1 MSKLAERRTLTADLQ
16 VRSDASTITV
26 EGYAS
31 TFNQPYDMGFY
42 TETIAEGAF
51 TKTLSENP
59 DCRFLLN
66 HDGLPLARTTSGTLE
81 LFQDS
86 TGLGFRTTLDGND
99 PDVARLVP
107 KMQRGDLN
115 QCSFAFRMIKDDWNA
130 DYTERTIR
138 ECSIANGDVSLVTY
152 PANPAATAKLRA
164 ARDTVAAA
172 PLLARVIADLNEGR
186 AISNSNMAVL
196 EKILICIA
204 AADVE
209 LDQAQADL
217 AAYLGIENPDDDEMA
232 KASNAAIKN
241 GNPMEADAAMETP
254 AEDEAMMEP
263 KRSLSPS
270 VRVAALHAAKSALK
284 AAKYSRD

>member
-1 MSKLAERRTLTADLQ
+1 MSKLAERRTLSADFE
-16 VRSDASTITV
+16 VRNEANTITV

-42 TETIAEGAF
+42 SETIAQGAF
-51 TKTLSENP
+51 TKTLSESP
-59 DCRFLLN
+59 DVRFLLN

-81 LFQDS
+81 LSQDS
-86 TGLGFRTTLDGND
+86 TGLAFRTTLDAND

-115 QCSFAFRMIKDDWNA
+115 QCSFAFRTIKDSWNE
-130 DYTERTIR
+130 DYTERTMSELSLR
-138 ECSIANGDVSLVTY
+138 DGDVSVVTY

-186 AISNSNMAVL
+186 AISNANMAVL
-196 EKILICIA
+196 EKILVSIA

-217 AAYLGIENPDDDEMA
+217 AAYLGIENPDDDH
-232 KASNAAIKN
+232 AAHPSAAAVKN
-241 GNPMEADAAMETP
+241 GNHIETEETAETP
-254 AEDEAMMEP
+254 AEDVEAIEP
-263 KRSLSPS
+263 KRSLAPS

-284 AAKYSRD
+284 AAKHYRD

>member
-1 MSKLAERRTLTADLQ
+1 MSKLAERRTLTADFE
-16 VRSDASTITV
+16 VRSDSNNVTV

-42 TETIAEGAF
+42 SETIAPGAF
-51 TKTLSENP
+51 TKTLSESP
-59 DCRFLLN
+59 DVRFLLN

-81 LFQDS
+81 LSQDS
-86 TGLGFRTTLDGND
+86 TGLAFRTVLDAND

-115 QCSFAFRMIKDDWNA
+115 QCSFAFRTIKDSWND
-130 DYTERTIR
+130 DYTERTMNELSLR
-138 ECSIANGDVSLVTY
+138 DGDVSVVTY
-152 PANPAATAKLRA
+152 PANPSATAKLRA
-164 ARDTVAAA
+164 ARETIAAA
-172 PLLARVIADLNEGR
+172 PVLARVIADLHEGR

-196 EKILICIA
+196 EKILISIA

-217 AAYLGIENPDDDEMA
+217 AAYLGIDNPDDDEA
-232 KASNAAIKN
+232 TEPTKAAVKA
-241 GNPMEADAAMETP
+241 GNPMDSDAATESP
-254 AEDEAMMEP
+254 AEDAAEMEP
-263 KRSLSPS
+263 KRSLAPS

-284 AAKYSRD
+284 AAKHYRD